1 MWRTLAGG
9 CLAAAGVWAL
19 CALSG
24 RSARQDERL
33 KHAAREEKERE
44 EMEQIMAR
52 LADLS
57 DDELAV
63 LLRPRAGKKPG
74 GGVPRAF

>member
-1 MWRTLAGG
+1 MWRALAGG

-19 CALSG
+19 CALAG

-63 LLRPRAGKKPG
+63 LLRSRADKQPRGA
-74 GGVPRAF
+74 VPRAL

>member
-1 MWRTLAGG
+1 MWRALAGG

-33 KHAAREEKERE
+33 KCAAREEKERE

-57 DDELAV
+57 DDELVV
-63 LLRPRAGKKPG
+63 LLRSGADKKRG
-74 GGVPRAF
+74 GDVPRAL